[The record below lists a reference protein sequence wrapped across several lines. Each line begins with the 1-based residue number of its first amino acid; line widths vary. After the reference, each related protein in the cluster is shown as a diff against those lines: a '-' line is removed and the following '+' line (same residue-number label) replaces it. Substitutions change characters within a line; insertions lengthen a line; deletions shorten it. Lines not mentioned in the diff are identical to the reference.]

1 MLLENKTA
9 VIYGGSGAVG
19 SAVAHAFAGE
29 GAKVFLTGRDLAK
42 VQAVADAITA
52 SGGKARAAQVDAL
65 DESAV
70 GPHLDSVTEQT
81 GGVDIS
87 FNAVGIHAKRV
98 EELGM
103 QGVPLTELP
112 VESFVEPL
120 AMYPRAH
127 FVTGRAAARR
137 MLEKERPGV
146 ILMHTPE
153 PGRIGAPLLG
163 GMGPAWAALEALCRE
178 FSAELASRGIRAVCL
193 RTTGLPETPTMD
205 VVFGIHGRA
214 LGIPPEAFRKFLEMR
229 THTQRSTTLT
239 ELTGAAVLLASD
251 LARGFTGSV
260 LNLTAGE
267 TAD

>member
-1 MLLENKTA
+1 VLLENKTA

-19 SAVAHAFAGE
+19 SAVAHAFARE
-29 GAKVFLTGRDLAK
+29 GAKVFLAGRDLAK

-70 GPHLDSVTEQT
+70 GPHLDSVIEET

-127 FVTGRAAARR
+127 FVTARAAARR

-214 LGIPPEAFRKFLEMR
+214 LGIPPEEFRKFLEMR

>member
-19 SAVAHAFAGE
+19 SAVAHAFAQE
-29 GAKVFLTGRDLAK
+29 GATVFLAGRDLAK
-42 VQAVADAITA
+42 VQTVADSIAA
-52 SGGKARAAQVDAL
+52 RGGKARAAQVDAL
-65 DESAV
+65 VESAV
-70 GPHLDSVTEQT
+70 GRHLDSVVEET

-103 QGVPLTELP
+103 QGVPLTRLA

-120 AMYPRAH
+120 VMYPRAH
-127 FVTGRAAARR
+127 FDTGRAAARR
-137 MLEKERPGV
+137 MLEKEWPGV

-153 PGRIGAPLLG
+153 PGRIGAPFLG

-193 RTTGLPETPTMD
+193 RTTGVPETPTME
-205 VVFGIHGRA
+205 VVLSIHGRA
-214 LGIPPEAFRKFLEMR
+214 LGYSA
-229 THTQRSTTLT
+229 
-239 ELTGAAVLLASD
+239 
-251 LARGFTGSV
+251 
-260 LNLTAGE
+260 
-267 TAD
+267 